1 VDDEMAEEMMIKT
14 SSAGWFSQLAR
25 AYKLRARVR
34 LVDDAKVGISPDS
47 ETLLD
52 MGKRAR
58 LSAREWAGVLVSLGM
73 SVVGAWI
80 IVMAVLDPE
89 PYSKVVSTIV
99 AGAVLLGAG
108 GFAAIRI
115 LTHHKPPKV
124 TLSPRGFEI
133 AWE

>member
-1 VDDEMAEEMMIKT
+1 MTEQVG
-14 SSAGWFSQLAR
+14 SSSRGSGSGKNSSVHPQPPDSLLEAAR
-25 AYKLRARVR
+25 ADRRTGRAESTRGR
-34 LVDDAKVGISPDS
+34 
-47 ETLLD
+47 
-52 MGKRAR
+52 
-58 LSAREWAGVLVSLGM
+58 
-73 SVVGAWI
+73 
-80 IVMAVLDPE
+80 VLDPE

-99 AGAVLLGAG
+99 AGAMLLGAG